1 MHTPRQKNTFPKF
14 RVCKRQKISS
24 TSTIVGL
31 FHVGYQND
39 QHITRNIFHPTF
51 KKVPARNPTKDICS
65 YTVLLVGP
73 EVPLRHCQ
81 TTYYKSK
88 QSASSLFLS
97 KRLAVFWYL
106 SSSFLLLCK
115 ERRAVL
121 VEDLPGSTGCCWL
134 SFSPPLKR
142 TIFSFLTISLYL
154 HPLLFKPISECP
166 TRKCLNENRLFLLGH
181 VPVWSV

>member
-81 TTYYKSK
+81 TTY
-88 QSASSLFLS
+88 LGNVV
-97 KRLAVFWYL
+97 RN
-106 SSSFLLLCK
+106 
-115 ERRAVL
+115 
-121 VEDLPGSTGCCWL
+121 
-134 SFSPPLKR
+134 
-142 TIFSFLTISLYL
+142 LTMLD
-154 HPLLFKPISECP
+154 
-166 TRKCLNENRLFLLGH
+166 
-181 VPVWSV
+181 